1 MNYAMSVRMRQG
13 FGELNRPLKPLLQRD
28 LLARG
33 TELIE
38 RGIQRSARQVFQSQK
53 WMPVALVDVVNRGD
67 VGMIQ
72 RRHGQR
78 FLMKPRR
85 MRIGPFSGRRQ
96 KLERYCSLQ
105 LL

>member
-13 FGELNRPLKPLLQRD
+13 FGELNSPLKPLLQRD

-38 RGIQRSARQVFQSQK
+38 RRVQRSAWQIFQSQER
-53 WMPVALVDVVNRGD
+53 MSVRIIDIVNRRD

-72 RRHGQR
+72 RRHRQR
-78 FLMKPRR
+78 LLMEPRC
-85 MRIGPFSGRRQ
+85 MRIWSFAGGRQ
-96 KLERYCSLQ
+96 ELERHRPLQ
-105 LL
+105 L